1 MQADGSQCEDL
12 YLSHINSD
20 LSVTYKIALYTISS
34 TEMRIIMA
42 QNMPK
47 RKIKD
52 SVFTNLFQEKKYL
65 LQLYKALH
73 PEDNNATEDD
83 IKDVTIK
90 HILVDADYNDLGF
103 SVGGRLVIL
112 VESQSTWT
120 LNIIIRALMY
130 LIQTYH
136 DFFKRTKQNLY
147 GYRKVN
153 MPKPELYVI
162 FTGEKP
168 KNPPDTISLS
178 KDFFEGEKIAVDV
191 EVKVLYQE
199 NENTIIGQYIIF
211 CKVYNEQRRI
221 YGQTKKAVSETIRI
235 CKNRNVLKEYLEN
248 KEQEVVDIMM
258 TLFDDKQILEAY
270 AKDIDEN
277 VTYREAKKTA
287 ERMIKDGE
295 MSLEK
300 IAHYVPTLSMDEL
313 KKIEAEI
320 MQLA

>member
-1 MQADGSQCEDL
+1 
-12 YLSHINSD
+12 
-20 LSVTYKIALYTISS
+20 
-34 TEMRIIMA
+34 MA
-42 QNMPK
+42 QGTPK
-47 RKIKD
+47 CKIKD
-52 SVFTNLFQEKKYL
+52 SVFTNLFQDKKYL
-65 LQLYKALH
+65 LRLYKALH
-73 PEDNNATEDD
+73 PEDSNVTEED

-147 GYRKVN
+147 GSKKVD

-178 KDFFEGEKIAVDV
+178 KDFFDGEKIAVDV

-199 NENTIIGQYIIF
+199 DENSIIGQYIIF
-211 CKVYNEQRRI
+211 CKVYNEQRKK
-221 YGQTKKAVSETIRI
+221 YGQTKKAVTETIRI
-235 CKNRNVLKEYLEN
+235 CKDRNVLKEYLEN

-258 TLFDDKQILEAY
+258 TLFDDEQVLEAY
-270 AKDIDEN
+270 AKDIDDN
-277 VTYREAKKTA
+277 ATHREARETA
-287 ERMIKDGE
+287 KRMIKKGK
-295 MSLEK
+295 MTLEE
-300 IAHYVPTLSMDEL
+300 IADYVPSLPFEEL
-313 KKIEAEI
+313 RELETEV

>member
-1 MQADGSQCEDL
+1 
-12 YLSHINSD
+12 
-20 LSVTYKIALYTISS
+20 
-34 TEMRIIMA
+34 MA
-42 QNMPK
+42 QNTPK

-52 SVFTNLFQEKKYL
+52 SVFTNLFQDKKYL
-65 LQLYKALH
+65 LRLYKVLH
-73 PEDNNATEDD
+73 PEDSNVTEED

-112 VESQSTWT
+112 IESQSTWT

-147 GYRKVN
+147 GSKKVD

-178 KDFFEGEKIAVDV
+178 KDFFDGEKIAVDA

-199 NENTIIGQYIIF
+199 DEGNIIGQYIIF
-211 CKVYNEQRRI
+211 CKVYNEQRKK
-221 YGQTKKAVSETIRI
+221 YGQTKKAVTETIRI
-235 CKNRNVLKEYLEN
+235 CKDRNVLKEYLES

-258 TLFDDKQILEAY
+258 TLFDDEQVLEAY
-270 AKDIDEN
+270 AKDIDDN
-277 VTYREAKKTA
+277 ATHREARETA
-287 ERMIKDGE
+287 KRMIKKGK
-295 MSLEK
+295 MTLEE
-300 IAHYVPTLSMDEL
+300 IADYVPSLPFEEL
-313 KKIEAEI
+313 RKLEAEV
-320 MQLA
+320 M

>member
-1 MQADGSQCEDL
+1 
-12 YLSHINSD
+12 
-20 LSVTYKIALYTISS
+20 
-34 TEMRIIMA
+34 MA
-42 QNMPK
+42 QNTPK

-52 SVFTNLFQEKKYL
+52 SVFTNLFQDKKYL
-65 LQLYKALH
+65 LRLYKALH
-73 PEDNNATEDD
+73 PEDGNVTEED

-103 SVGGRLVIL
+103 SVSGRLVIL
-112 VESQSTWT
+112 IESQSTWT

-147 GYRKVN
+147 GSKKVD

-168 KNPPDTISLS
+168 KNPPDTILLS
-178 KDFFEGEKIAVDV
+178 KDFFDGEKIAVDA

-199 NENTIIGQYIIF
+199 DENNIIGQYIIF
-211 CKVYNEQRRI
+211 CKVYNEQRKK
-221 YGQTKKAVSETIRI
+221 YGQTKKAVTETIRI
-235 CKNRNVLKEYLEN
+235 CKDRNVLKEYLEN

-258 TLFDDKQILEAY
+258 TLFDDEQILEAY
-270 AKDIDEN
+270 AKDIDDN
-277 VTYREAKKTA
+277 ATHREARENARIMLKNGRITVEEIPSFFPKLT
-287 ERMIKDGE
+287 
-295 MSLEK
+295 LED
-300 IAHYVPTLSMDEL
+300 AREL
-313 KKIEAEI
+313 EAEV

>member
-1 MQADGSQCEDL
+1 M
-12 YLSHINSD
+12 
-20 LSVTYKIALYTISS
+20 V
-34 TEMRIIMA
+34 
-42 QNMPK
+42 QNTPK

-52 SVFTNLFQEKKYL
+52 SVFTNLFQDKKYL
-65 LQLYKALH
+65 LRLYKALH
-73 PEDNNATEDD
+73 PEDSNVTEDD

-120 LNIIIRALMY
+120 LNIIIRAL
-130 LIQTYH
+130 IQTYH

-147 GYRKVN
+147 GSKKVN

-178 KDFFEGEKIAVDV
+178 KDFFDGEKIAVDA

-199 NENTIIGQYIIF
+199 DENNIIGQYIIF
-211 CKVYNEQRRI
+211 CKVYNEQRKK
-221 YGQTKKAVSETIRI
+221 YGQTKKAVTETIRI
-235 CKNRNVLKEYLEN
+235 CKDRNVLKEYLEN

-258 TLFDDKQILEAY
+258 TLFDDEQILEAY
-270 AKDIDEN
+270 AKDIDDN
-277 VTYREAKKTA
+277 ATHREARENARIMLKNGRITVEEIPSFFPKLT
-287 ERMIKDGE
+287 
-295 MSLEK
+295 LED
-300 IAHYVPTLSMDEL
+300 AREL
-313 KKIEAEI
+313 EAEV